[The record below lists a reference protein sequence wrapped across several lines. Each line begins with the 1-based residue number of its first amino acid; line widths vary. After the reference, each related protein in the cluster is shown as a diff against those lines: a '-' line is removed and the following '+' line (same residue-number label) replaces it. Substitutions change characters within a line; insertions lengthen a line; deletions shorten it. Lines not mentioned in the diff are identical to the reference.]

1 MKSKRKKKI
10 LAAILCM
17 VMVLT
22 NNFSILAEGTE
33 VPNEIIQPETPEQI
47 NESETEVI
55 PEESKEETPESEV
68 TPQEPETEEMPQ
80 EEATPEEPKVEEVPQ
95 EEATPEKPKTEE
107 VPQTEETPKELKYED
122 EQVSVVVTAVEE
134 GAIPAGAT
142 LKVLPITLENNETKA
157 QYEDVEKR
165 IQEKV
170 AEEEKEVAGFLAYD
184 ITFVDGEGNEIE
196 PNSKV
201 KVSMNYKKA
210 ALPEDVKENG
220 GENAEVSV
228 LHLEED
234 ENGNVKDVVN
244 MSEKETTKIDTLA
257 TAEGPKVQKV
267 ETETESFSVFAITW
281 KNSERGWLEN
291 TYKVKWTNHEINGQN
306 PTVTIHFVNE
316 EGKKISR
323 QLDVQDT
330 PIEVSGNGNLNGDAK
345 HPTLQQIGEKYN
357 KSAQRMGLYFAEAH
371 IDSYKGNIT
380 TNISY
385 NPNVNTDGWL
395 YLPSNGGWT
404 NWNGRSPVSRNV
416 YMVYKKIPDKYQVV
430 WADQG
435 DNNHRPTVTLHFV
448 DAKGNDISKKLNV
461 TNRTIHIPGTG
472 NLSGN
477 NSLNKI
483 GETYNNNSLDLC
495 FTEAHIDSYAGTVA
509 TNISY
514 NPSANPAGGWLY
526 QTYGSDYIQ
535 WDQPSEKLPNE
546 RDVYLVYGEKKA
558 VEKIKTLDETNPND
572 AKKIKINLF
581 NYNKDINNTKAANEG
596 FQFHNS
602 EPGTAVDGANSVYP
616 DLKYTHPNGTQKVHQ
631 EYLKK
636 NLSKENYPVLTNG
649 TSLQYLFDETNDRNE
664 VTAHKGLTGLL
675 YKEGTYNV
683 YDSERYHAQLEDNK
697 IAVYNARLSPAWNT
711 FSYGNFLPFNQLS
724 GNMYNGTNN
733 SVPGGRGKTDLW
745 FGMNLDFKFMQPKD
759 GKIAD
764 EPMVFDFRGDDDVWV
779 FIDRVKVLDIGG
791 IHPRKAGSINFNTGV
806 VKVEKIPDTTL
817 PELYKEA
824 YVESY
829 KESHFGKQ
837 PSVEQIDKYL
847 SGIFKKD
854 ANGKYTTYKNFDV
867 HDFKFFYLE
876 RGAGASNCRIK
887 FNMPAV
893 NAEDIIISKEIEDY
907 DENAYND
914 IEFSY
919 ELYVDNK
926 LQKGAPYTLIDADG
940 KEMSK
945 TTDPK
950 TGIFKLKH
958 GESARFSQYKEGQG
972 YKVKEVGISSGTYDQ
987 VTIQS
992 SGVVDA
998 DKHDISDNDN
1008 SAESKDLTVGENP
1021 SVKFLNRCA
1030 VTNIQQL
1037 IIEKKLENGNSED
1050 AYNMR
1055 VTVGGKPYRGYY
1067 KVGDTYEAAM
1077 EAEPLEAKEGIVSLK
1092 ANQVA
1097 VVLGNV
1103 SRTDNGEVK
1112 RGFPSGTS
1120 FKVEEL
1126 LSDAETYIEPHY
1138 EIVEGTADYRKT
1150 EDGFENSGYAS
1161 GKITLE
1167 KDAEVIVT
1175 NTLKGTAPDPD
1186 EPEDVL
1192 HHKYIDYLGSGEN
1205 TQTSLSGEEFYRL
1218 YLDVKGVPNIKPE
1231 PADIVLVLDYSSSM
1245 DSDFG
1250 KKDRFHYVKESAKL
1264 AVNTLLPKG
1273 SENRVGIVWFDRRA
1287 NDTEFNVDFTND
1299 KNTLLTN
1306 IEKKDWDSGTNY
1318 QAAFWNAQDMLEEQS
1333 SPERKKFVIFVTDGR
1348 PYDYYTGTKGQ
1359 QKDTY
1364 LEHDSEKAKKA
1375 AKEAAKLF
1383 KDLSGFYAV
1392 SVGDEGGTTFLKDE
1406 IVPAVPAAIKKV
1418 IGADS
1423 TAELEKAFNVFL
1435 GSITKQIGN
1444 VTITDTLSD
1453 YVDFVDET
1461 GNSLEQYL
1469 EQYANE
1475 KGIIEGKQDDRLAV
1489 KLGLKVQQ
1497 YDYDKFDDD
1506 DTNKTEYD
1514 KHTGI
1519 KDAQDYTGEYTY
1531 TIDLKT
1537 KKITVNLGKDYFL
1550 ERDKVYTIS
1559 FNVKLTEAA
1568 TQEAVDVKGTIGDA
1582 NTDYPGNDTSSG
1594 EKGLYSNTE
1603 AKISFERVKDGEIKP
1618 DELTYEKPV
1627 VQPYERVK
1635 WDIVK
1640 VNEADT
1646 IRLKGAEFHLYQKD
1660 SELQTPV
1667 YKGISDEN
1675 GVVKWEKLEN
1685 NSNKPLNSSEEIEK
1699 GTYILSEVKAPV
1711 GYTLS
1716 GKKWEVT
1723 ISVKGGMPVIKEQ
1736 DGIPVKMEQ
1745 DENGV
1750 FIMKVHNKAV
1760 YELPSSGGHGTF
1772 VYTIGGTLLL
1782 MAAALLLYKMKR
1794 EEVLKS

>member
-95 EEATPEKPKTEE
+95 TEATPEKPKTEE

-134 GAIPAGAT
+134 GAIPTGAT

-184 ITFVDGEGNEIE
+184 IAFVDGEGNEIE

-244 MSEKETTKIDTLA
+244 MSERETTKIDTLA

-281 KNSERGWLEN
+281 KNSERGGFEN
-291 TYKVKWTNHEINGQN
+291 TYEVKWISHEVNRQI
-306 PTVTIHFVNE
+306 PTTTIHFVNE
-316 EGKKISR
+316 EGKNISK
-323 QLDVQDT
+323 QLAVQDT

-371 IDSYKGNIT
+371 IDSYKRNIT

-404 NWNGRSPVSRNV
+404 NWNGRSLVSRNV

-483 GETYNNNSLDLC
+483 GETYNNNNLNLC

-514 NPSANPAGGWLY
+514 NLSANPAGGWLY

-581 NYNKDINNTKAANEG
+581 NYNKYINNTKAANEG

-649 TSLQYLFDETNDRNE
+649 ISLQYLFDETNDRNE
-664 VTAHKGLTGLL
+664 VTAYKGLTGLL

-711 FSYGNFLPFNQLS
+711 FSYGNFLPFNRLS
-724 GNMYNGTNN
+724 DNMYNGTNN
-733 SVPGGRGKTDLW
+733 SVPSGRGKTDLW

-779 FIDRVKVLDIGG
+779 FIDGVKVLDIGG

-817 PELYKEA
+817 PELYEEA
-824 YVESY
+824 YIESY
-829 KESHFGKQ
+829 KEDYWVA
-837 PSVEQIDKYL
+837 PSNEKIDEYL

-854 ANGKYTTYKNFDV
+854 RNGKYTTYKNFDV

-919 ELYVDNK
+919 ELYVDDK

-940 KEMSK
+940 KETEK
-945 TTDPK
+945 TTDQE

-958 GESARFSQYKEGQG
+958 GESARFSQYKEGQE
-972 YKVKEVGISSGTYDQ
+972 YKVKEVGISSETYDQ

-1037 IIEKKLENGNSED
+1037 IIEKKLENGDSKD
-1050 AYNMR
+1050 VYNMR

-1067 KVGDTYEAAM
+1067 KVGDNYDAAM
-1077 EAEPLEAKEGIVSLK
+1077 KADGVRTENGIIPLK

-1097 VVLGNV
+1097 VILGNV
-1103 SRTDNGEVK
+1103 SRIDNGKVK

-1126 LSDAETYIEPHY
+1126 LSDEKTYIAPHY
-1138 EIVEGTADYRKT
+1138 EIVEGTADDRNT
-1150 EDGFENSGYAS
+1150 EDGFEGSGYAS

-1167 KDAEVIVT
+1167 KDAKVIVT

-1186 EPEDVL
+1186 TPEDVL
-1192 HHKYIDYLGSGEN
+1192 HHKYIDYLGSGKN
-1205 TQTSLSGEEFYRL
+1205 TQTSLSREEFYRL

-1245 DSDFG
+1245 GSGFDN
-1250 KKDRFHYVKESAKL
+1250 KNKHNRFHYVKESARL
-1264 AVNTLLPKG
+1264 AVETLLPKG
-1273 SENRVGIVWFDRRA
+1273 SENRVGIVWFDKRA
-1287 NDTEFNVDFTND
+1287 NDIKFNVNLTSNKDELLNNI
-1299 KNTLLTN
+1299 KNQ
-1306 IEKKDWDSGTNY
+1306 KYDSGTNY
-1318 QAAFWNAQDMLEEQS
+1318 QAAFWNAQDMLKEQS
-1333 SPERKKFVIFVTDGR
+1333 DPTRKKFVIFVTDGE
-1348 PYDYYTGTKGQ
+1348 PYDYYTGTIDQ
-1359 QKDTY
+1359 QTDKY
-1364 LEHDSEKAKKA
+1364 LEEDDSKPAKEKAI
-1375 AKEAAKLF
+1375 EAAKLF

-1392 SVGDEGGTTFLKDE
+1392 SVGNKGGTTFLQEK

-1453 YVDFVDET
+1453 YVDFVDES
-1461 GNSLEQYL
+1461 GKILEEYADGKEIIKG
-1469 EQYANE
+1469 EQGD
-1475 KGIIEGKQDDRLAV
+1475 KLASG
-1489 KLGLKVQQ
+1489 LGLKVQW
-1497 YDYDKFDDD
+1497 YDYDKA
-1506 DTNKTEYD
+1506 EYD
-1514 KHTGI
+1514 NHGGI
-1519 KDAQDYTGEYTY
+1519 TNAQDYSGKYTY

-1537 KKITVNLGKDYFL
+1537 KTITVNLGKDYFL

-1568 TQEAVDVKGTIGDA
+1568 TQEAVDANNMIGDA

-1594 EKGLYSNTE
+1594 KKGLYSNTE

-1646 IRLKGAEFHLYQKD
+1646 IRLKGAEFHLYKKD
-1660 SELQTPV
+1660 SKLQLPV

-1675 GVVKWEKLEN
+1675 GIVRWEKVEN
-1685 NSNKPLNSSEEIEK
+1685 GGNKPLGSSAEIEK
-1699 GTYILSEVKAPV
+1699 GTYILSEMKAPV
-1711 GYTLS
+1711 GYVLS
-1716 GKKWEVT
+1716 NKKWEVT
-1723 ISVKGGMPVIKEQ
+1723 ISAKGSMPVIT
-1736 DGIPVKMEQ
+1736 EQ
-1745 DENGV
+1745 DETPVEMKQDEKGV

-1760 YELPSSGGHGTF
+1760 YELPASGGHGTF

>member
-55 PEESKEETPESEV
+55 PEESKEEMPESEV
-68 TPQEPETEEMPQ
+68 TPQKPETEEMPQ

-134 GAIPAGAT
+134 GAIPTGAT

-170 AEEEKEVAGFLAYD
+170 AEEKKEVAGFLAYD

-201 KVSMNYKKA
+201 KVSMNYKNA
-210 ALPEDVKENG
+210 VLPNDVKEKG
-220 GENAEVSV
+220 SENAEVSV

-234 ENGNVKDVVN
+234 ENGNVKDVVD
-244 MSEKETTKIDTLA
+244 MSEAETTKVDALT
-257 TAEGPKVQKV
+257 TTEGPMVQNV
-267 ETETESFSVFAITW
+267 EMETESFSVFTITW
-281 KNSERGWLEN
+281 KNSERGLFEN
-291 TYKVKWTNHEINGQN
+291 TYKVKWTDYNINRQN
-306 PTVTIHFVNE
+306 PTVTIHFVDENNKNISE
-316 EGKKISR
+316 EIGVKDKNI
-323 QLDVQDT
+323 
-330 PIEVSGNGNLNGDAK
+330 IVSGNGNLDGIDGRL
-345 HPTLQQIGEKYN
+345 TLQTIGEKYN
-357 KSAQRMGLYFAEAH
+357 EQAKTKGFYFAEAH
-371 IDSYKGNIT
+371 IDSYKGDIT

-472 NLSGN
+472 NLSGD
-477 NSLNKI
+477 NSLSKI
-483 GETYNNNSLDLC
+483 GEAYNNDGLNVC
-495 FTEAHIDSYAGTVA
+495 FTEAHIDSYEGTVA

-514 NPSANPAGGWLY
+514 NNGWLY
-526 QTYGSDYIQ
+526 RTYGNDYIK
-535 WDQPSEKLPNE
+535 WEEPSGNNTPYE
-546 RDVYLVYGEKKA
+546 RDLYLVYGGKEPIQ
-558 VEKIKTLDETNPND
+558 KIETLDETNSDD
-572 AKKIKINLF
+572 AKKIEINLF
-581 NYNKDINNTKAANEG
+581 NYNKNINSTLAATQG
-596 FQFHNS
+596 FQFHNQTDL
-602 EPGTAVDGANSVYP
+602 GVDGANNITK
-616 DLKYTHPNGTQKVHQ
+616 DLEYTHPGNQKVHQ

-636 NLSKENYPVLTNG
+636 NLSKENYPVLNNG
-649 TSLQYLFDETNDRNE
+649 TSLKYLFDETDVRNG
-664 VTAHKGLTGLL
+664 VTAYKNLSGLL
-675 YKEGTYNV
+675 YKEDGYNV
-683 YDSERYHAQLEDNK
+683 YDSERYHAQLEGNK

-724 GNMYNGTNN
+724 DNMYNGTNN

-759 GKIAD
+759 GKIAA

-779 FIDRVKVLDIGG
+779 FIDGVKVLDIGG

-806 VKVEKIPDTTL
+806 VKVEGIPDTTL

-829 KESHFGKQ
+829 KEIYWGK
-837 PSVEQIDKYL
+837 PSSKQVDKYL

-919 ELYVDNK
+919 ELWVGDE
-926 LQKGAPYTLIDADG
+926 LQKGVPYTLIDADG
-940 KEMSK
+940 KEESK
-945 TTDPK
+945 KTDPK

-958 GESARFSQYKEGQG
+958 GESARFSQYKEGQK

-1037 IIEKKLENGNSED
+1037 IIEKKLENGDSKD
-1050 AYNMR
+1050 VYNMR

-1067 KVGDTYEAAM
+1067 KVGDNYDAAM
-1077 EAEPLEAKEGIVSLK
+1077 EAEQIKTTDGIISLK

-1103 SRTDNGEVK
+1103 SRTDIGEMK

-1126 LSDAETYIEPHY
+1126 LAEGGSYIAPHY
-1138 EIVEGTADYRKT
+1138 EIEEKTADDGKT
-1150 EDGFENSGYAS
+1150 KDGFDGIGYAS
-1161 GKITLE
+1161 GKIALKT
-1167 KDAEVIVT
+1167 DAKVIVT
-1175 NTLKGTAPDPD
+1175 NTMKGTAPDPD
-1186 EPEDVL
+1186 TPEDVL

-1287 NDTEFNVDFTND
+1287 NDTEFNVNFTND

-1333 SPERKKFVIFVTDGR
+1333 SPERKKFVIFVTDGK
-1348 PYDYYTGTKGQ
+1348 PYDYYTGTKDQ
-1359 QKDTY
+1359 QKEGY
-1364 LEHDSEKAKKA
+1364 LKHDPEKAKEA

-1383 KDLSGFYAV
+1383 KGLSGFYAV
-1392 SVGDEGGTTFLKDE
+1392 SVGDEPGTKFLTEK
-1406 IVPAVPAAIKKV
+1406 IVPAVPATIKKV
-1418 IGADS
+1418 IGANNTD
-1423 TAELEKAFNVFL
+1423 ELEEAFNVFL

-1497 YDYDKFDDD
+1497 YDYDKSDD

-1594 EKGLYSNTE
+1594 KKGLYSNTE

-1736 DGIPVKMEQ
+1736 DGTPVKMEQ

-1794 EEVLKS
+1794 KEVLKS

>member
-134 GAIPAGAT
+134 GAIPTGAT

-244 MSEKETTKIDTLA
+244 MSERETTKIDTLA

-291 TYKVKWTNHEINGQN
+291 TYEVKWISHEVNRQI
-306 PTVTIHFVNE
+306 PTTTIHFVNE
-316 EGKKISR
+316 EGQKISKK
-323 QLDVQDT
+323 LGVQDT
-330 PIEVSGNGNLNGDAK
+330 TIEVSGNGNLDGAGGRF
-345 HPTLQQIGEKYN
+345 TLQQIGEKYN
-357 KSAQRMGLYFAEAH
+357 EHAKELGLYFAEAH
-371 IDSYKGNIT
+371 IDSKSGDIT

-385 NPNVNTDGWL
+385 NPGVNKKGWL
-395 YLPSNGGWT
+395 YQPSAGSWN
-404 NWNGRSPVSRNV
+404 NWDGKRPASRDI
-416 YMVYKKIPDKYQVV
+416 YMVYKKIPDKYQAV
-430 WADQG
+430 WTDQG
-435 DNNHRPTVTLHFV
+435 EENNHPTVTLHFV
-448 DAKGNDISKKLNV
+448 NAKGEDISKKLGVNNRIINV
-461 TNRTIHIPGTG
+461 PGTG

-636 NLSKENYPVLTNG
+636 NLSKENYPVLNNG
-649 TSLQYLFDETNDRNE
+649 TSLKYLFDETDVRNG
-664 VTAHKGLTGLL
+664 VTAYKDLTGLL

-711 FSYGNFLPFNQLS
+711 FSYGNFLPFNRLS
-724 GNMYNGTNN
+724 DNMYNGTNN
-733 SVPGGRGKTDLW
+733 SVPSGRGKTDLW

-779 FIDRVKVLDIGG
+779 FIDGVKVLDIGG

-806 VKVEKIPDTTL
+806 VKVERIPDTTL

-829 KESHFGKQ
+829 KESHWGEPSSKQ
-837 PSVEQIDKYL
+837 VDKYL

-958 GESARFSQYKEGQG
+958 GESARFSQYKEGKG

-1067 KVGDTYEAAM
+1067 KVGDNYDAAM
-1077 EAEPLEAKEGIVSLK
+1077 KAEQIKTTDGIIFLK

-1103 SRTDNGEVK
+1103 SRTDIGEMK

-1126 LSDAETYIEPHY
+1126 LAEGGSYIAPHY
-1138 EIVEGTADYRKT
+1138 EIEEKTADDGKT
-1150 EDGFENSGYAS
+1150 KDGFDGIGYAS
-1161 GKITLE
+1161 GKIALKT
-1167 KDAEVIVT
+1167 DAKVIVT
-1175 NTLKGTAPDPD
+1175 NTMKGTAPDPD
-1186 EPEDVL
+1186 TPEDVL

-1205 TQTSLSGEEFYRL
+1205 TQTSLSREEFYRL

-1318 QAAFWNAQDMLEEQS
+1318 QAAFWNAQDMLEKQS

-1568 TQEAVDVKGTIGDA
+1568 TQEAVDANNMIGDA

-1594 EKGLYSNTE
+1594 KKGLYSNTE

-1782 MAAALLLYKMKR
+1782 MAATLLLYKMKR
-1794 EEVLKS
+1794 KEVLKS

>member
-404 NWNGRSPVSRNV
+404 NWNGRNPVSRNV

-448 DAKGNDISKKLNV
+448 DAKGEDISDGLGVNNRIINV
-461 TNRTIHIPGTG
+461 PGTG

-483 GETYNNNSLDLC
+483 GETYNNNNLNLC

-514 NPSANPAGGWLY
+514 NLSANPAGGWLY

-581 NYNKDINNTKAANEG
+581 NYNKYINNTKAANEG

-664 VTAHKGLTGLL
+664 VTAYKGLTGLL

-711 FSYGNFLPFNQLS
+711 FSYGNFLPFNRLS
-724 GNMYNGTNN
+724 DNMYNGTNN
-733 SVPGGRGKTDLW
+733 SVPGGRGETDLW

-779 FIDRVKVLDIGG
+779 FIDGIKVLDIGG

-806 VKVEKIPDTTL
+806 VKVEGINDTTL

-824 YVESY
+824 YIESY
-829 KESHFGKQ
+829 KEDYWGA
-837 PSVEQIDKYL
+837 PSNEKIDEYL

-854 ANGKYTTYKNFDV
+854 RNGKYTTYKNFDV

-919 ELYVDNK
+919 ELYVDDK

-1461 GNSLEQYL
+1461 GNSLEQY
-1469 EQYANE
+1469 ANE

>member
-55 PEESKEETPESEV
+55 PEESKEEMPESEV

-80 EEATPEEPKVEEVPQ
+80 EEATPEEPKAEEVPQ
-95 EEATPEKPKTEE
+95 EEAIPEEPKTEE

-134 GAIPAGAT
+134 GAIPTGAT

-201 KVSMNYKKA
+201 KVSMNYKNA
-210 ALPEDVKENG
+210 VLPNDVKEKG
-220 GENAEVSV
+220 SENAEVSV

-234 ENGNVKDVVN
+234 ENGNVKDVVD
-244 MSEKETTKIDTLA
+244 MSEAETTKVDALT
-257 TAEGPKVQKV
+257 TTEGPMVQNV
-267 ETETESFSVFAITW
+267 EMETESFSVFTITW
-281 KNSERGWLEN
+281 KNSERGLFEN
-291 TYKVKWTNHEINGQN
+291 TYKVKWTDHEINRQN
-306 PTVTIHFVNE
+306 PTVTIHFVDEND
-316 EGKKISR
+316 KNISKEIGVE
-323 QLDVQDT
+323 DKN
-330 PIEVSGNGNLNGDAK
+330 IIVSGNGNLDGIDGRL
-345 HPTLQQIGEKYN
+345 TLQTIGEKYN
-357 KSAQRMGLYFAEAH
+357 EQAKTKGFYFAEAH
-371 IDSYKGNIT
+371 IDSYEGDIT

-385 NPNVNTDGWL
+385 NPNVNKDGWL

-404 NWNGRSPVSRNV
+404 NWNGRSSASRNV

-448 DAKGNDISKKLNV
+448 DAKGNDISKDLNV
-461 TNRTIHIPGTG
+461 DNRIINVPGTG

-483 GETYNNNSLDLC
+483 GETYNNNKLDLC
-495 FTEAHIDSYAGTVA
+495 FTEAHIDTYDGTVA
-509 TNISY
+509 TNITY
-514 NPSANPAGGWLY
+514 NPTATPGGRLY
-526 QTYGSDYIQ
+526 QTYGSDYMK
-535 WDQPSEKLPNE
+535 WEEPSESNTSYE
-546 RDVYLVYGEKKA
+546 RDLYLVYEKKEP
-558 VEKIKTLDETNPND
+558 VQKIKTLEETNPSD
-572 AKKIKINLF
+572 AEKIEINLF
-581 NYNKDINNTKAANEG
+581 NYNSDINKTTAATQG
-596 FQFHNS
+596 FQFHSS
-602 EPGTAVDGANSVYP
+602 EAGVDGKHDVTDNLA
-616 DLKYTHPNGTQKVHQ
+616 YTHPNGNQTVHQ

-636 NLSKENYPVLTNG
+636 NLSKENYPVLNNG
-649 TSLQYLFDETNDRNE
+649 TSLKYLFDKTNARNG
-664 VTAHKGLTGLL
+664 VTAYKNLSGLL
-675 YKEGTYNV
+675 YKEDGYNV
-683 YDSERYHAQLEDNK
+683 YDSERYHAQLEGNK

-711 FSYGNFLPFNQLS
+711 FDYGNFLPFNPEAS
-724 GNMYNGTNN
+724 KMYNGTNN
-733 SVPGGRGKTDLW
+733 SVSGGRGKTDLW
-745 FGMNLDFKFMQPKD
+745 FGMNLAFKFMQPKD

-764 EPMVFDFRGDDDVWV
+764 EPMIFDFRGDDDVWV
-779 FIDRVKVLDIGG
+779 FIDGVKVLDIGG

-806 VKVEKIPDTTL
+806 VKVEGIADTTL
-817 PELYKEA
+817 SELYEEA
-824 YVESY
+824 YIESY
-829 KESHFGKQ
+829 KEENGRE
-837 PSVEQIDKYL
+837 PSRQKIDEYL

-854 ANGKYTTYKNFDV
+854 GNGKYTTYKNFDV
-867 HDFKFFYLE
+867 HDFEFFYLE
-876 RGAGASNCRIK
+876 RGGGASNCRIK
-887 FNMPAV
+887 FNIPTV
-893 NAEDIIISKEIEDY
+893 DAEDIIISKEIENY
-907 DENAYND
+907 DEDAYSD
-914 IEFSY
+914 VEFSY
-919 ELYVDNK
+919 KLYVDK
-926 LQKGAPYTLIDADG
+926 QLQKGASYTLIGADR
-940 KEMSK
+940 KPISEEMK
-945 TTDPK
+945 TGTDD
-950 TGIFKLKH
+950 GIFKLKH
-958 GESARFSQYKEGQG
+958 GESARFSQYRTRQAYRVE
-972 YKVKEVGISSGTYDQ
+972 EVGISSGTYDR

-992 SGVVDA
+992 TGVVDK
-998 DKHDISDNDN
+998 DEHDISGDND
-1008 SAESKDLTVGENP
+1008 SAVSKDLVVGENP

-1037 IIEKKLENGNSED
+1037 IIEKNLKNGNSED
-1050 AYNMR
+1050 TYQMR
-1055 VTVGGKPYRGYY
+1055 VTVGGQPYHGYY
-1067 KVGDTYEAAM
+1067 KVGSDYDAAM
-1077 EAEPLEAKEGIVSLK
+1077 KAEPIKTTDGIISLK

-1103 SRTDNGEVK
+1103 SRTDIGEMK

-1126 LSDAETYIEPHY
+1126 LAEGGSYIAPHY
-1138 EIVEGTADYRKT
+1138 EIEEKTADDGKT
-1150 EDGFENSGYAS
+1150 KDGFDGIGYAS
-1161 GKITLE
+1161 GKIALKT
-1167 KDAEVIVT
+1167 DAKVIVT
-1175 NTLKGTAPDPD
+1175 NTMKGTAPDPD
-1186 EPEDVL
+1186 TPEDVL

-1245 DSDFG
+1245 KREFG
-1250 KKDRFHYVKESAKL
+1250 KEKENRFHYVKESAEL
-1264 AVNTLLPKG
+1264 AVNTLLPEG

-1306 IEKKDWDSGTNY
+1306 IEEKHWDSGTNY
-1318 QAAFWNAQDMLEEQS
+1318 QAAFWNAQDMLEEKS
-1333 SPERKKFVIFVTDGR
+1333 SPERKKFVIFVTDGK
-1348 PYDYYTGTKGQ
+1348 PYDYYTGTKDQ
-1359 QKDTY
+1359 QTDKYFGDNKT
-1364 LEHDSEKAKKA
+1364 EAKEA
-1375 AKEAAKLF
+1375 AIEAAKLF

-1392 SVGDEGGTTFLKDE
+1392 SVGDTDGTEFLTEK
-1406 IVPAVPAAIKKV
+1406 IVPAVPATIKKV
-1418 IGADS
+1418 IGANNTD
-1423 TAELEKAFNVFL
+1423 ELEEAFNVFL

-1453 YVDFVDET
+1453 YVDFVDKT
-1461 GNSLEQYL
+1461 GNSL

-1475 KGIIEGKQDDRLAV
+1475 KGIIEGKQDDGLAV

-1497 YDYDKFDDD
+1497 YDYDKSSDD

-1519 KDAQDYTGEYTY
+1519 KDAQDYEGEYTY

-1559 FNVKLTEAA
+1559 FNVKLTEDA
-1568 TQEAVDVKGTIGDA
+1568 TQEAVDANDMIGDA

-1594 EKGLYSNTE
+1594 KNGLYSNTD

-1627 VQPYERVK
+1627 VQPYKRVK

-1723 ISVKGGMPVIKEQ
+1723 ISVKGGMPMIKEQ
-1736 DGIPVKMEQ
+1736 DGTPVEMEQ

>member
-55 PEESKEETPESEV
+55 PEESKEEMPESEV
-68 TPQEPETEEMPQ
+68 TPQKPETEEMPQ

-134 GAIPAGAT
+134 GAIPTGAT

-201 KVSMNYKKA
+201 KVSMNYKNA
-210 ALPEDVKENG
+210 VLPNDVKEKG
-220 GENAEVSV
+220 SENAEVSV

-234 ENGNVKDVVN
+234 ENGNVKDVVD
-244 MSEKETTKIDTLA
+244 MSEAETTKVDALT
-257 TAEGPKVQKV
+257 TTEGPMVQNV
-267 ETETESFSVFAITW
+267 EMETESFSVFTITW
-281 KNSERGWLEN
+281 KNSERGLLEN
-291 TYKVKWTNHEINGQN
+291 TYKVKWIDHEVNRQI

-371 IDSYKGNIT
+371 IDSKSGDIT

-385 NPNVNTDGWL
+385 NPGVNKKGWL
-395 YLPSNGGWT
+395 YQPSAGSWN
-404 NWNGRSPVSRNV
+404 NWDGKRPASRDV
-416 YMVYKKIPDKYQVV
+416 YMVYKKIPDKYQAV
-430 WADQG
+430 WTDQG
-435 DNNHRPTVTLHFV
+435 EENNHPTATLHFV
-448 DAKGNDISKKLNV
+448 NAKGEDISDGLGVNNRIINV
-461 TNRTIHIPGTG
+461 PGTG

-483 GETYNNNSLDLC
+483 GETYNNNNLNLC

-514 NPSANPAGGWLY
+514 NPFANPAGGWLY

-581 NYNKDINNTKAANEG
+581 NYNQDINNTKAANEG

-649 TSLQYLFDETNDRNE
+649 TSLQYLFDEINGRNG
-664 VTAHKGLTGLL
+664 VTAYKDLTGLL

-972 YKVKEVGISSGTYDQ
+972 YKVKEVGISSGTYDK

-992 SGVVDA
+992 SGVVDENNL
-998 DKHDISDNDN
+998 DVSDNN
-1008 SAESKDLTVGENP
+1008 SSAVSRDLVVGDDP

-1037 IIEKKLENGNSED
+1037 IIEKKLANGNSDD

-1067 KVGDTYEAAM
+1067 KVGDNYDAAM
-1077 EAEPLEAKEGIVSLK
+1077 EADGVRTENGIIPLK

-1097 VVLGNV
+1097 VILGNV
-1103 SRTDNGEVK
+1103 SRIDNGKVK

-1126 LSDAETYIEPHY
+1126 LSDEETYIAPHY
-1138 EIVEGTADYRKT
+1138 EIVEGTADDRNT
-1150 EDGFENSGYAS
+1150 EDGFEGSGYAS
-1161 GKITLE
+1161 GKITLK
-1167 KDAEVIVT
+1167 KDAKVIVT

-1186 EPEDVL
+1186 TPEDVL

-1205 TQTSLSGEEFYRL
+1205 TQTSLSREEFYRL

-1245 DSDFG
+1245 GSGFDN
-1250 KKDRFHYVKESAKL
+1250 KNKHDRFHYVKESARL
-1264 AVNTLLPKG
+1264 AVETLLPKG
-1273 SENRVGIVWFDRRA
+1273 SENRVGIVWFDRKA
-1287 NDTEFNVDFTND
+1287 NDKEFNVDFTND

-1306 IEKKDWDSGTNY
+1306 IEKKAWDSGTNY

-1333 SPERKKFVIFVTDGR
+1333 SPERKKFVIFVTDGE
-1348 PYDYYTGTKGQ
+1348 PYDYYNSTKDQ
-1359 QKDTY
+1359 QKDRY
-1364 LEHDSEKAKKA
+1364 LVHDPEKAKEA

-1383 KDLSGFYAV
+1383 KGLSGFYAV
-1392 SVGDEGGTTFLKDE
+1392 SVGNKGGTTFLQEK

-1461 GNSLEQYL
+1461 GNSL

-1685 NSNKPLNSSEEIEK
+1685 NSNKPLKSSEEIEK

>member
-68 TPQEPETEEMPQ
+68 TPQESETEEMPQ

-134 GAIPAGAT
+134 GAIPTGAT

-244 MSEKETTKIDTLA
+244 MSERETTKIDTLA

-291 TYKVKWTNHEINGQN
+291 TYEVKWISHEVNRQI
-306 PTVTIHFVNE
+306 PTTTIHFVNE
-316 EGKKISR
+316 EGQKISKK
-323 QLDVQDT
+323 LGVQDT
-330 PIEVSGNGNLNGDAK
+330 TIEVSGNGNLDGAGGRF
-345 HPTLQQIGEKYN
+345 TLQQIGEKYN
-357 KSAQRMGLYFAEAH
+357 EHAKELGLYFAEAH
-371 IDSYKGNIT
+371 IDSKSGDIT

-385 NPNVNTDGWL
+385 NPGVNKKGWL
-395 YLPSNGGWT
+395 YQPSAGSWN
-404 NWNGRSPVSRNV
+404 NWDGKRPASRDI
-416 YMVYKKIPDKYQVV
+416 YMVYKKIPDKYQAV
-430 WADQG
+430 WTDQG
-435 DNNHRPTVTLHFV
+435 EENNHPIVTLHFV
-448 DAKGNDISKKLNV
+448 NAKGEDISKKLGVNNRIINV
-461 TNRTIHIPGTG
+461 PGTG

-636 NLSKENYPVLTNG
+636 NLSKENYPVLNNG
-649 TSLQYLFDETNDRNE
+649 TSLKYLFDETDVRNG
-664 VTAHKGLTGLL
+664 VTAYKDLTGLL

-711 FSYGNFLPFNQLS
+711 FSYGNFLPFNRLS
-724 GNMYNGTNN
+724 DNMYNGTNN
-733 SVPGGRGKTDLW
+733 SVPSGRGKTDLW

-779 FIDRVKVLDIGG
+779 FIDGVKVLDIGG

-806 VKVEKIPDTTL
+806 VKVERIPDTTL

-829 KESHFGKQ
+829 KESHWGEPSSKQ
-837 PSVEQIDKYL
+837 VDKYL

-958 GESARFSQYKEGQG
+958 GESARFSQYKEGKG

-1067 KVGDTYEAAM
+1067 KVGDNYDAAM
-1077 EAEPLEAKEGIVSLK
+1077 KAEQIKTTDGIIFLK

-1103 SRTDNGEVK
+1103 SRTDIGEMK

-1126 LSDAETYIEPHY
+1126 LAEGGSYIAPHY
-1138 EIVEGTADYRKT
+1138 EIEEKTADDGKT
-1150 EDGFENSGYAS
+1150 KDGFDGIGYAS
-1161 GKITLE
+1161 GKIALKT
-1167 KDAEVIVT
+1167 DAKVIVT
-1175 NTLKGTAPDPD
+1175 NTMKGTAPDPD
-1186 EPEDVL
+1186 TPEDVL

-1205 TQTSLSGEEFYRL
+1205 TQTSLSREEFYRL

-1318 QAAFWNAQDMLEEQS
+1318 QAAFWNAQDMLEKQS

-1568 TQEAVDVKGTIGDA
+1568 TQEAVDANNMIGDA

-1594 EKGLYSNTE
+1594 KKGLYSNTE

-1794 EEVLKS
+1794 KEVLKS

>member
-404 NWNGRSPVSRNV
+404 NWNGRNPVSRNV

-448 DAKGNDISKKLNV
+448 DAKGEDISDGLGVNNRIINV
-461 TNRTIHIPGTG
+461 PGTG

-483 GETYNNNSLDLC
+483 GETYNNNNLNLC

-514 NPSANPAGGWLY
+514 NLSANPAGGWLY

-581 NYNKDINNTKAANEG
+581 NYNKYINNTKAANEG

-664 VTAHKGLTGLL
+664 VTAYKGLTGLL

-711 FSYGNFLPFNQLS
+711 FSYGNFLPFNRLS
-724 GNMYNGTNN
+724 DNMYNGTNN
-733 SVPGGRGKTDLW
+733 SVPGGRGETDLW

-779 FIDRVKVLDIGG
+779 FIDGIKVLDIGG

-806 VKVEKIPDTTL
+806 VKVEGINDTTL

-824 YVESY
+824 YIESY
-829 KESHFGKQ
+829 KEDYWGA
-837 PSVEQIDKYL
+837 PSNEKIDEYL

-854 ANGKYTTYKNFDV
+854 RNGKYTTYKNFDV

-919 ELYVDNK
+919 ELYVDDK

>member
-1 MKSKRKKKI
+1 
-10 LAAILCM
+10 
-17 VMVLT
+17 
-22 NNFSILAEGTE
+22 
-33 VPNEIIQPETPEQI
+33 
-47 NESETEVI
+47 
-55 PEESKEETPESEV
+55 
-68 TPQEPETEEMPQ
+68 
-80 EEATPEEPKVEEVPQ
+80 
-95 EEATPEKPKTEE
+95 
-107 VPQTEETPKELKYED
+107 
-122 EQVSVVVTAVEE
+122 
-134 GAIPAGAT
+134 
-142 LKVLPITLENNETKA
+142 
-157 QYEDVEKR
+157 
-165 IQEKV
+165 
-170 AEEEKEVAGFLAYD
+170 
-184 ITFVDGEGNEIE
+184 
-196 PNSKV
+196 
-201 KVSMNYKKA
+201 
-210 ALPEDVKENG
+210 
-220 GENAEVSV
+220 
-228 LHLEED
+228 
-234 ENGNVKDVVN
+234 
-244 MSEKETTKIDTLA
+244 
-257 TAEGPKVQKV
+257 
-267 ETETESFSVFAITW
+267 
-281 KNSERGWLEN
+281 
-291 TYKVKWTNHEINGQN
+291 
-306 PTVTIHFVNE
+306 
-316 EGKKISR
+316 
-323 QLDVQDT
+323 
-330 PIEVSGNGNLNGDAK
+330 
-345 HPTLQQIGEKYN
+345 
-357 KSAQRMGLYFAEAH
+357 
-371 IDSYKGNIT
+371 
-380 TNISY
+380 
-385 NPNVNTDGWL
+385 
-395 YLPSNGGWT
+395 
-404 NWNGRSPVSRNV
+404 
-416 YMVYKKIPDKYQVV
+416 
-430 WADQG
+430 
-435 DNNHRPTVTLHFV
+435 
-448 DAKGNDISKKLNV
+448 
-461 TNRTIHIPGTG
+461 
-472 NLSGN
+472 
-477 NSLNKI
+477 
-483 GETYNNNSLDLC
+483 
-495 FTEAHIDSYAGTVA
+495 
-509 TNISY
+509 
-514 NPSANPAGGWLY
+514 
-526 QTYGSDYIQ
+526 
-535 WDQPSEKLPNE
+535 
-546 RDVYLVYGEKKA
+546 
-558 VEKIKTLDETNPND
+558 
-572 AKKIKINLF
+572 
-581 NYNKDINNTKAANEG
+581 
-596 FQFHNS
+596 
-602 EPGTAVDGANSVYP
+602 
-616 DLKYTHPNGTQKVHQ
+616 
-631 EYLKK
+631 
-636 NLSKENYPVLTNG
+636 
-649 TSLQYLFDETNDRNE
+649 
-664 VTAHKGLTGLL
+664 
-675 YKEGTYNV
+675 
-683 YDSERYHAQLEDNK
+683 
-697 IAVYNARLSPAWNT
+697 
-711 FSYGNFLPFNQLS
+711 
-724 GNMYNGTNN
+724 
-733 SVPGGRGKTDLW
+733 
-745 FGMNLDFKFMQPKD
+745 
-759 GKIAD
+759 
-764 EPMVFDFRGDDDVWV
+764 
-779 FIDRVKVLDIGG
+779 
-791 IHPRKAGSINFNTGV
+791 
-806 VKVEKIPDTTL
+806 
-817 PELYKEA
+817 
-824 YVESY
+824 
-829 KESHFGKQ
+829 
-837 PSVEQIDKYL
+837 
-847 SGIFKKD
+847 
-854 ANGKYTTYKNFDV
+854 
-867 HDFKFFYLE
+867 
-876 RGAGASNCRIK
+876 
-887 FNMPAV
+887 
-893 NAEDIIISKEIEDY
+893 
-907 DENAYND
+907 
-914 IEFSY
+914 
-919 ELYVDNK
+919 
-926 LQKGAPYTLIDADG
+926 
-940 KEMSK
+940 MSK

-972 YKVKEVGISSGTYDQ
+972 YKVKEVGISSGTYDK

-992 SGVVDA
+992 SGVVDENNL
-998 DKHDISDNDN
+998 DVSDNN
-1008 SAESKDLTVGENP
+1008 SSAVSRDLVVGDDP

-1037 IIEKKLENGNSED
+1037 IIEKKLANGNSDD

-1067 KVGDTYEAAM
+1067 KVGDNYDAAM
-1077 EAEPLEAKEGIVSLK
+1077 EADGVRTENGIIPLK

-1097 VVLGNV
+1097 VILGNV
-1103 SRTDNGEVK
+1103 SRIDNGKVK

-1126 LSDAETYIEPHY
+1126 LSDEETYIAPHY
-1138 EIVEGTADYRKT
+1138 EIVEGTADDRNT
-1150 EDGFENSGYAS
+1150 EDGFEGSGYAS

-1167 KDAEVIVT
+1167 KDAKVIVT

-1186 EPEDVL
+1186 TPEDVL

-1205 TQTSLSGEEFYRL
+1205 TQTSLSREEFYRL

-1245 DSDFG
+1245 GSGFDN
-1250 KKDRFHYVKESAKL
+1250 KNKHDRFHYVKESARL
-1264 AVNTLLPKG
+1264 AVETLLPKG
-1273 SENRVGIVWFDRRA
+1273 SENRVGIVWFDRKA
-1287 NDTEFNVDFTND
+1287 NDKEFNVDFTND

-1306 IEKKDWDSGTNY
+1306 IEKKAWDSGTNY

-1333 SPERKKFVIFVTDGR
+1333 SPERKKFVIFVTDGE
-1348 PYDYYTGTKGQ
+1348 PYDYYNSTKDQ
-1359 QKDTY
+1359 QKDRY
-1364 LEHDSEKAKKA
+1364 LVHDPEKAKEA

-1383 KDLSGFYAV
+1383 KGLSGFYAV
-1392 SVGDEGGTTFLKDE
+1392 SVGNKGGTTFLQEK

-1568 TQEAVDVKGTIGDA
+1568 TQEAVDANNMIGDA

-1594 EKGLYSNTE
+1594 KKGLYSNTE

-1723 ISVKGGMPVIKEQ
+1723 ISVKGSMPVITEQ
-1736 DGIPVKMEQ
+1736 DGTPVEMKQ
-1745 DENGV
+1745 DEKGV

-1782 MAAALLLYKMKR
+1782 MVATLLLYKMKR
-1794 EEVLKS
+1794 EEVLKG

>member
-95 EEATPEKPKTEE
+95 TEATPEKPKTEE

-134 GAIPAGAT
+134 GAIPTGAT

-201 KVSMNYKKA
+201 KVSMNYKNA
-210 ALPEDVKENG
+210 VLPNDVKEKG
-220 GENAEVSV
+220 SENAEVSV

-234 ENGNVKDVVN
+234 ENGNVKDVVD
-244 MSEKETTKIDTLA
+244 MSEAETTKVDALT
-257 TAEGPKVQKV
+257 TTEGPKVQKV

-281 KNSERGWLEN
+281 KNSERGWPEN
-291 TYKVKWTNHEINGQN
+291 TYEVKWINYKVNRQI

-316 EGKKISR
+316 EGKNISK
-323 QLDVQDT
+323 QLYVQDT

-357 KSAQRMGLYFAEAH
+357 KSAQIMGLYFAEAH
-371 IDSYKGNIT
+371 IDSKSGDIT

-385 NPNVNTDGWL
+385 NPDVNKKGWL
-395 YLPSNGGWT
+395 YQPSAGSWN
-404 NWNGRSPVSRNV
+404 NWDGKRPASRDV
-416 YMVYKKIPDKYQVV
+416 YMVYKKIPDKYQAV
-430 WADQG
+430 WTDQG
-435 DNNHRPTVTLHFV
+435 EENNHPTATLHFV
-448 DAKGNDISKKLNV
+448 NAKGEDISDGLGVNNRIINV
-461 TNRTIHIPGTG
+461 PGTG

-483 GETYNNNSLDLC
+483 GETYNNNNLNLC

-514 NPSANPAGGWLY
+514 NLSANPAGGWLY

-581 NYNKDINNTKAANEG
+581 NYNEDINNTKAANKG

-602 EPGTAVDGANSVYP
+602 EPGTAVDGANSVHP

-636 NLSKENYPVLTNG
+636 NLSKENYPVLNNG
-649 TSLQYLFDETNDRNE
+649 TSLKYLFDETDVSNG
-664 VTAHKGLTGLL
+664 VTAYKDLTGLL

-711 FSYGNFLPFNQLS
+711 FSYGNFLPFNRLS
-724 GNMYNGTNN
+724 DNMYNGTNN
-733 SVPGGRGKTDLW
+733 SVPGGRRKTDLW

-779 FIDRVKVLDIGG
+779 FIDGIKVLDIGG

-806 VKVEKIPDTTL
+806 VKVEGINDTTL

-824 YVESY
+824 YIESY
-829 KESHFGKQ
+829 KEDYWGA
-837 PSVEQIDKYL
+837 PSNEKIDEYL

-854 ANGKYTTYKNFDV
+854 RNGKYTTYKNFDV

-919 ELYVDNK
+919 ELYVDDK

-940 KEMSK
+940 KETEK
-945 TTDPK
+945 TTDQE

-958 GESARFSQYKEGQG
+958 GESARFSQYKEGQE

-1067 KVGDTYEAAM
+1067 KVGDNYDAAM
-1077 EAEPLEAKEGIVSLK
+1077 KAEQIKTTDGIIFLK

-1103 SRTDNGEVK
+1103 SRTDIGEMK

-1126 LSDAETYIEPHY
+1126 LAEGGSYIAPHY
-1138 EIVEGTADYRKT
+1138 EIEEKTADDGKT
-1150 EDGFENSGYAS
+1150 KDGFDGIGYAS
-1161 GKITLE
+1161 GKIALKT
-1167 KDAEVIVT
+1167 DAKVIVT
-1175 NTLKGTAPDPD
+1175 NTMKGTAPDPD
-1186 EPEDVL
+1186 TPEDVL

-1205 TQTSLSGEEFYRL
+1205 TQTSLSREEFYRL

-1245 DSDFG
+1245 GSGFDN
-1250 KKDRFHYVKESAKL
+1250 KNKRDRFHYVKESARL
-1264 AVNTLLPKG
+1264 AVETLLPKG
-1273 SENRVGIVWFDRRA
+1273 SENRVGIVWFDNRA
-1287 NDTEFNVDFTND
+1287 NDKKFNVNLTSNKDELLNNI
-1299 KNTLLTN
+1299 KNQ
-1306 IEKKDWDSGTNY
+1306 KYDRGTNY
-1318 QAAFWNAQDMLEEQS
+1318 QAAFWNAQDMLKEQS
-1333 SPERKKFVIFVTDGR
+1333 DPTRKKFVIFVTDGE
-1348 PYDYYTGTKGQ
+1348 PYDYYTGTKDQ
-1359 QKDTY
+1359 QTDRY
-1364 LEHDSEKAKKA
+1364 LEEDDSEL
-1375 AKEAAKLF
+1375 AKEKAIEVAKLF

-1392 SVGDEGGTTFLKDE
+1392 SVGNKGGTTFLQEK

-1453 YVDFVDET
+1453 YVDFVDESGKT
-1461 GNSLEQYL
+1461 LEDY
-1469 EQYANE
+1469 EDE
-1475 KGIIEGKQDDRLAV
+1475 KGIIKGEQGDELAS
-1489 KLGLKVQQ
+1489 KLGLKVQW
-1497 YDYDKFDDD
+1497 YDYDKA
-1506 DTNKTEYD
+1506 EYD
-1514 KHTGI
+1514 NHGGI
-1519 KDAQDYTGEYTY
+1519 TNAQNYNGKYTY

-1537 KKITVNLGKDYFL
+1537 KTITVNLGKDYFL

-1568 TQEAVDVKGTIGDA
+1568 TQEAVDVKGTRGDA

-1660 SELQTPV
+1660 SKLQTPV

-1685 NSNKPLNSSEEIEK
+1685 NSNKPLSSSEEIEK

-1711 GYTLS
+1711 EYTLS

-1760 YELPSSGGHGTF
+1760 YELPSSGGPGIF
-1772 VYTIGGTLLL
+1772 GYMIGGTLLL

>member
-68 TPQEPETEEMPQ
+68 TPQEPETEEIPQ

-385 NPNVNTDGWL
+385 NPNVNTNGWL

-724 GNMYNGTNN
+724 DNMYNGTNN

-829 KESHFGKQ
+829 KESHLGKQ
-837 PSVEQIDKYL
+837 PSLKQIDKYL

-1453 YVDFVDET
+1453 YVDFVDESGKT
-1461 GNSLEQYL
+1461 LEEYADGEEIIKG
-1469 EQYANE
+1469 EQGD
-1475 KGIIEGKQDDRLAV
+1475 KLASG
-1489 KLGLKVQQ
+1489 LGLKVQW
-1497 YDYDKFDDD
+1497 YDYDKA
-1506 DTNKTEYD
+1506 EYD
-1514 KHTGI
+1514 NHGGI
-1519 KDAQDYTGEYTY
+1519 TNAQNYNGKYTY

-1537 KKITVNLGKDYFL
+1537 KTITVNLGKDYFL

-1568 TQEAVDVKGTIGDA
+1568 TQEAVDVKGTRGDA

-1594 EKGLYSNTE
+1594 KKGLYSNE
-1603 AKISFERVKDGEIKP
+1603 NAEISFERVKDGEIKP
-1618 DELTYEKPV
+1618 DKLTYEKPV
-1627 VQPYERVK
+1627 VQPYEPVK
-1635 WDIVK
+1635 WDILK

-1646 IRLKGAEFHLYQKD
+1646 TPLEGAEFHLYKTD
-1660 SELQTPV
+1660 SELQLPA
-1667 YKGISDEN
+1667 YKGISDKNGIVRWEKVEN
-1675 GVVKWEKLEN
+1675 GG
-1685 NSNKPLNSSEEIEK
+1685 NKPLGSSAEIEK

-1711 GYTLS
+1711 GYVLS
-1716 GKKWEVT
+1716 SKKWKVT
-1723 ISVKGGMPVIKEQ
+1723 ISAKGSMPVIKEQ
-1736 DGIPVKMEQ
+1736 DGTPVKMEQ

-1794 EEVLKS
+1794 KEVLKS

>member
-134 GAIPAGAT
+134 GAIPTGAT

-244 MSEKETTKIDTLA
+244 MSEAETTKVDALT
-257 TAEGPKVQKV
+257 TTEGPMVQNV
-267 ETETESFSVFAITW
+267 EMETESFSVFTITW
-281 KNSERGWLEN
+281 KNSERGLLEN
-291 TYKVKWTNHEINGQN
+291 TYKVKWIDHGGNRQI
-306 PTVTIHFVNE
+306 PTVTIHFVDEN
-316 EGKKISR
+316 GKNISKGIGVK
-323 QLDVQDT
+323 DKD
-330 PIEVSGNGNLNGDAK
+330 IIVSGNGNLDGIDRRL
-345 HPTLQQIGEKYN
+345 TLQTIGEKYN
-357 KSAQRMGLYFAEAH
+357 EQAKTKGFYFAEAH

-483 GETYNNNSLDLC
+483 GETYNNNNLNLC

-514 NPSANPAGGWLY
+514 NLSANPAGGWLY

-581 NYNKDINNTKAANEG
+581 NYNKNINNTKAANEG

-602 EPGTAVDGANSVYP
+602 EPGTAVDGANSVHP

-636 NLSKENYPVLTNG
+636 NLSKENYPVLNNG
-649 TSLQYLFDETNDRNE
+649 TSLKYLFDETDVRNG
-664 VTAHKGLTGLL
+664 VTAYKDLTGLL

-711 FSYGNFLPFNQLS
+711 FSYGNFLPFNRLS
-724 GNMYNGTNN
+724 DNMYNGTNN
-733 SVPGGRGKTDLW
+733 SVPSGRGKTDLW

-779 FIDRVKVLDIGG
+779 FIDGIKVLDIGG

-806 VKVEKIPDTTL
+806 VKVEGINDTTL

-824 YVESY
+824 YIESY

-837 PSVEQIDKYL
+837 PSVKQIDKYL

-854 ANGKYTTYKNFDV
+854 ANDEYTTYKNFDV

-919 ELYVDNK
+919 ELWVGDE
-926 LQKGAPYTLIDADG
+926 LQKGVPYTLIDADG
-940 KEMSK
+940 KEESK
-945 TTDPK
+945 KTDPK

-958 GESARFSQYKEGQG
+958 GESARFSQYKEGEK
-972 YKVKEVGISSGTYDQ
+972 YKVKEVGISSGTYDK

-992 SGVVDA
+992 SGIVDENNLNV
-998 DKHDISDNDN
+998 SDNN
-1008 SAESKDLTVGENP
+1008 SSAVSRDLVVGENP

-1037 IIEKKLENGNSED
+1037 IIEKKLENGDSKD
-1050 AYNMR
+1050 VYNMR

-1067 KVGDTYEAAM
+1067 KVGDNYDAAM

-1126 LSDAETYIEPHY
+1126 LAEGGSYIAPHY
-1138 EIVEGTADYRKT
+1138 EIEEKTADDGKT
-1150 EDGFENSGYAS
+1150 KDGFDGIGYAS
-1161 GKITLE
+1161 GKIALKT
-1167 KDAEVIVT
+1167 DAKVIVT
-1175 NTLKGTAPDPD
+1175 NTMKGTAPDPD
-1186 EPEDVL
+1186 TPEDVL

-1205 TQTSLSGEEFYRL
+1205 TQTSLSREEFYRL

-1318 QAAFWNAQDMLEEQS
+1318 QAAFWNAQDMLEKQS

-1568 TQEAVDVKGTIGDA
+1568 TQEAVDANNMIGDA

-1594 EKGLYSNTE
+1594 KKGLYSNTE

-1794 EEVLKS
+1794 KEVLKS

>member
-95 EEATPEKPKTEE
+95 TEATPEKPKTEE

-134 GAIPAGAT
+134 GAIPTGAT

-184 ITFVDGEGNEIE
+184 IAFVDGEGNEIE

-244 MSEKETTKIDTLA
+244 MSERETTKIDTLA

-281 KNSERGWLEN
+281 KNSERGGLEN
-291 TYKVKWTNHEINGQN
+291 TYEVKWISHEVNRQI
-306 PTVTIHFVNE
+306 PTTTIHFVNE
-316 EGKKISR
+316 EGKNISG

-371 IDSYKGNIT
+371 IDSYKRNIT

-404 NWNGRSPVSRNV
+404 NWNGRSLVSRNV

-483 GETYNNNSLDLC
+483 GETYNNNNLNLC

-514 NPSANPAGGWLY
+514 NLSANPAGGWLY

-581 NYNKDINNTKAANEG
+581 NYNKYINNTKAANEG

-649 TSLQYLFDETNDRNE
+649 ISLQYLFDETNDRNE
-664 VTAHKGLTGLL
+664 VTAYKGLTGLL

-711 FSYGNFLPFNQLS
+711 FSYGNFLPFNRLS
-724 GNMYNGTNN
+724 DNMYNGTNN
-733 SVPGGRGKTDLW
+733 SVPSGRGKTDLW

-779 FIDRVKVLDIGG
+779 FIDGVKVLDIGG

-817 PELYKEA
+817 PELYEEA
-824 YVESY
+824 YIESY
-829 KESHFGKQ
+829 KEDYWVA
-837 PSVEQIDKYL
+837 PSNEKIDEYL

-854 ANGKYTTYKNFDV
+854 RNGKYTTYKNFDV

-919 ELYVDNK
+919 ELYVDDK

-940 KEMSK
+940 KETEK
-945 TTDPK
+945 TTDQE

-958 GESARFSQYKEGQG
+958 GESARFSQYKEGQE
-972 YKVKEVGISSGTYDQ
+972 YKVKEVGISSETYDQ

-1037 IIEKKLENGNSED
+1037 IIEKKLENGDSKD
-1050 AYNMR
+1050 VYNMR

-1067 KVGDTYEAAM
+1067 KVGDNYDAAM
-1077 EAEPLEAKEGIVSLK
+1077 KADGVRTENGIIPLK

-1097 VVLGNV
+1097 VILGNV
-1103 SRTDNGEVK
+1103 SRIDNGKVK

-1126 LSDAETYIEPHY
+1126 LSDEKTYIAPHY
-1138 EIVEGTADYRKT
+1138 EIVEGTADDRNT
-1150 EDGFENSGYAS
+1150 EDGFEGSGYAS

-1167 KDAEVIVT
+1167 KDAKVIVT

-1186 EPEDVL
+1186 TPEDVL
-1192 HHKYIDYLGSGEN
+1192 HHKYIDYLGSGKN
-1205 TQTSLSGEEFYRL
+1205 TQTSLSREEFYRL

-1245 DSDFG
+1245 GSGFDN
-1250 KKDRFHYVKESAKL
+1250 KNKHNRFHYVKESARL
-1264 AVNTLLPKG
+1264 AVETLLPKG
-1273 SENRVGIVWFDRRA
+1273 SENRVGIVWFDKRA
-1287 NDTEFNVDFTND
+1287 NDIKFNVNLTSNKDELLNNI
-1299 KNTLLTN
+1299 KNQ
-1306 IEKKDWDSGTNY
+1306 KYDSGTNY
-1318 QAAFWNAQDMLEEQS
+1318 QAAFWNAQDMLKEQS
-1333 SPERKKFVIFVTDGR
+1333 DPTRKKFVIFVTDGE
-1348 PYDYYTGTKGQ
+1348 PYDYYTGTIDQ
-1359 QKDTY
+1359 QTDKY
-1364 LEHDSEKAKKA
+1364 LEEDDSKPAKEKAI
-1375 AKEAAKLF
+1375 EAAKLF

-1392 SVGDEGGTTFLKDE
+1392 SVGNKGGTTFLQEK

-1453 YVDFVDET
+1453 YVDFVDES
-1461 GNSLEQYL
+1461 GKILEEYADGKEIIKG
-1469 EQYANE
+1469 EQGD
-1475 KGIIEGKQDDRLAV
+1475 KLASG
-1489 KLGLKVQQ
+1489 LGLKVQW
-1497 YDYDKFDDD
+1497 YDYDKA
-1506 DTNKTEYD
+1506 EYD
-1514 KHTGI
+1514 NHGGI
-1519 KDAQDYTGEYTY
+1519 TNAQDYSGKYTY

-1537 KKITVNLGKDYFL
+1537 KTITVNLGKDYFL

-1568 TQEAVDVKGTIGDA
+1568 TQEAVDANNMIGDA

-1594 EKGLYSNTE
+1594 KKGLYSNTE

-1646 IRLKGAEFHLYQKD
+1646 IRLKGAEFHLYKKD
-1660 SELQTPV
+1660 SKLQLPV

-1675 GVVKWEKLEN
+1675 GIVRWEKVEN
-1685 NSNKPLNSSEEIEK
+1685 GGNKPLGSSAEIEK
-1699 GTYILSEVKAPV
+1699 GTYILSEMKAPV
-1711 GYTLS
+1711 GYVLS
-1716 GKKWEVT
+1716 NKKWEVT
-1723 ISVKGGMPVIKEQ
+1723 ISAKGSMPVIT
-1736 DGIPVKMEQ
+1736 EQ
-1745 DENGV
+1745 DETPVEMKQDEKGV

-1760 YELPSSGGHGTF
+1760 YELPASGGHGTF

>member
-55 PEESKEETPESEV
+55 PEESKEEMPESEV
-68 TPQEPETEEMPQ
+68 TPQKPETEEMPQ
-80 EEATPEEPKVEEVPQ
+80 EEATPEEPKAEEVPQ

-134 GAIPAGAT
+134 GAIPTGAT

-201 KVSMNYKKA
+201 KVSMNYKNA
-210 ALPEDVKENG
+210 VLPNDVKEKG
-220 GENAEVSV
+220 SENAEVSV

-234 ENGNVKDVVN
+234 ENGNVKDVVD
-244 MSEKETTKIDTLA
+244 MSEAETTKVDALT
-257 TAEGPKVQKV
+257 TTEGPMVQNV
-267 ETETESFSVFAITW
+267 EMETESFSVFTITW
-281 KNSERGWLEN
+281 KNSERGLFEN

-306 PTVTIHFVNE
+306 PTVTIHFVDEN
-316 EGKKISR
+316 GKNISKEIGVK
-323 QLDVQDT
+323 DKN
-330 PIEVSGNGNLNGDAK
+330 IIVSGNGNLDGIDGRL
-345 HPTLQQIGEKYN
+345 TLQTIGEKYN
-357 KSAQRMGLYFAEAH
+357 EQAKTKGFYFAEAH

-483 GETYNNNSLDLC
+483 GETYNNNRLDLC

-602 EPGTAVDGANSVYP
+602 EPGTAVDGANSVHP

-636 NLSKENYPVLTNG
+636 NLSKENYPVLNNG
-649 TSLQYLFDETNDRNE
+649 TSLKYLFDETDVRNG
-664 VTAHKGLTGLL
+664 VTAYKDLTGLL

-711 FSYGNFLPFNQLS
+711 FSYGNFLPFNRLS
-724 GNMYNGTNN
+724 DNMYNGTNN

-764 EPMVFDFRGDDDVWV
+764 EPMIFDFRGDDDVWV
-779 FIDRVKVLDIGG
+779 FIDGVKVLDIGG

-806 VKVEKIPDTTL
+806 VKVEGIADTTL
-817 PELYKEA
+817 SELYKEA
-824 YVESY
+824 YIEFY
-829 KESHFGKQ
+829 KEENRRE
-837 PSVEQIDKYL
+837 PSRQKIDEYL

-854 ANGKYTTYKNFDV
+854 GNGKYTTYKNFDV

-919 ELYVDNK
+919 ELWVGDE
-926 LQKGAPYTLIDADG
+926 LQKGVPYTLIDADG
-940 KEMSK
+940 KEESK
-945 TTDPK
+945 KTDPK

-958 GESARFSQYKEGQG
+958 GESARFSQYKEGQK

-1037 IIEKKLENGNSED
+1037 IIEKKLENGDSKD
-1050 AYNMR
+1050 VYNMR

-1067 KVGDTYEAAM
+1067 KVGDNYDAAM
-1077 EAEPLEAKEGIVSLK
+1077 EAEQIKTTDGIISLK

-1103 SRTDNGEVK
+1103 SRTDIGEMK

-1126 LSDAETYIEPHY
+1126 LAEGGSYIAPHY
-1138 EIVEGTADYRKT
+1138 EIEEKTADDGKT
-1150 EDGFENSGYAS
+1150 KDGFDGIGYAS
-1161 GKITLE
+1161 GKIALKT
-1167 KDAEVIVT
+1167 DAKVIVT
-1175 NTLKGTAPDPD
+1175 NTMKGTAPDPD
-1186 EPEDVL
+1186 TPEDVL

-1287 NDTEFNVDFTND
+1287 NDTEFNVNFTND

-1333 SPERKKFVIFVTDGR
+1333 SPERKKFVIFVTDGK
-1348 PYDYYTGTKGQ
+1348 PYDYYTGTKDQ
-1359 QKDTY
+1359 QKEGY
-1364 LEHDSEKAKKA
+1364 LKHDPEKAKEA

-1383 KDLSGFYAV
+1383 KGLSGFYAV
-1392 SVGDEGGTTFLKDE
+1392 SVGDEPGTKFLTEK
-1406 IVPAVPAAIKKV
+1406 IVPAVPATIKKV
-1418 IGADS
+1418 IGANNTD
-1423 TAELEKAFNVFL
+1423 ELEEAFNVFL

-1489 KLGLKVQQ
+1489 KLGLKVHQ
-1497 YDYDKFDDD
+1497 YDYDKSDD

-1594 EKGLYSNTE
+1594 KKGLYSNTE

-1736 DGIPVKMEQ
+1736 DGTPVKMEQ

-1794 EEVLKS
+1794 KEVLKS

>member
-55 PEESKEETPESEV
+55 PEESKEEMPESEV
-68 TPQEPETEEMPQ
+68 TPQKPETEEMPQ

-134 GAIPAGAT
+134 GAIPTGAT

-201 KVSMNYKKA
+201 KVSMNYKNA
-210 ALPEDVKENG
+210 VLPNDVKEKG
-220 GENAEVSV
+220 SENAEVSV

-234 ENGNVKDVVN
+234 ENGNVKDVVD
-244 MSEKETTKIDTLA
+244 MSEAETTKVDALT
-257 TAEGPKVQKV
+257 TTEGPMVQNV
-267 ETETESFSVFAITW
+267 EMETESFSVFTITW
-281 KNSERGWLEN
+281 KNSERGLLEN
-291 TYKVKWTNHEINGQN
+291 TYKVKWIDHGGNRQI
-306 PTVTIHFVNE
+306 PTVTIHFVDEN
-316 EGKKISR
+316 GKNISKGIGVK
-323 QLDVQDT
+323 DKD
-330 PIEVSGNGNLNGDAK
+330 IIVSGNGNLDGIDGRL
-345 HPTLQQIGEKYN
+345 TLQTIGKKYN
-357 KSAQRMGLYFAEAH
+357 EQAKTKGFYFAEAH

-385 NPNVNTDGWL
+385 NPNVNTGGWL

-404 NWNGRSPVSRNV
+404 NWNGRNPVSRNV

-514 NPSANPAGGWLY
+514 NSSANSAGGWLY

-535 WDQPSEKLPNE
+535 WDQPSEKQPNE

-581 NYNKDINNTKAANEG
+581 NYNQDINNTKAANEG

-649 TSLQYLFDETNDRNE
+649 TSLQYLFDEINGRNG
-664 VTAHKGLTGLL
+664 VTAYKDLTGLL

-733 SVPGGRGKTDLW
+733 SVPGGRRKTDLW

-972 YKVKEVGISSGTYDQ
+972 YKVKEVGISSGTYDK

-992 SGVVDA
+992 SGVVDENNL
-998 DKHDISDNDN
+998 DVSDNN
-1008 SAESKDLTVGENP
+1008 SSAVSRDLVVGDDP

-1037 IIEKKLENGNSED
+1037 IIEKKLANGNSDD

-1067 KVGDTYEAAM
+1067 KVGDNYDAAM
-1077 EAEPLEAKEGIVSLK
+1077 EADGVRTENGIIPLK

-1097 VVLGNV
+1097 VILGNV
-1103 SRTDNGEVK
+1103 SRIDNGKVK

-1126 LSDAETYIEPHY
+1126 LSDEETYIAPHY
-1138 EIVEGTADYRKT
+1138 EIVEGTADDRNT
-1150 EDGFENSGYAS
+1150 EDGFEGSGYAS

-1167 KDAEVIVT
+1167 KDAKVIVT
-1175 NTLKGTAPDPD
+1175 NTLKGTAPDP
-1186 EPEDVL
+1186 EIPEDVL

-1205 TQTSLSGEEFYRL
+1205 TQTSLSGEKFYRL

-1245 DSDFG
+1245 GSGFDN
-1250 KKDRFHYVKESAKL
+1250 KYNRFHYVKESAKL
-1264 AVNTLLPKG
+1264 AVETLLPKG
-1273 SENRVGIVWFDRRA
+1273 SENRVGIVWFDEIA
-1287 NDTEFNVDFTND
+1287 NDKEFNVDLISN
-1299 KNTLLTN
+1299 KETLLSN
-1306 IEKKDWDSGTNY
+1306 IEEKKRDRGTNY
-1318 QAAFWNAQDMLEEQS
+1318 QAAFWNAQDMLERQS
-1333 SPERKKFVIFVTDGR
+1333 NETRKKFVIFVTDGE
-1348 PYDYYTGTKGQ
+1348 PYDYYTGAKDQ

-1364 LEHDSEKAKKA
+1364 LAHDPEKAKEA

-1392 SVGDEGGTTFLKDE
+1392 SVGDEGGTTFLQEK
-1406 IVPAVPAAIKKV
+1406 IVPAVPATIKKV
-1418 IGADS
+1418 IGANNTD
-1423 TAELEKAFNVFL
+1423 ELEKAFNVFL

-1453 YVDFVDET
+1453 YVDFVDKT
-1461 GNSLEQYL
+1461 GNSL

-1475 KGIIEGKQDDRLAV
+1475 KGIIEGRQDDGLAV

-1497 YDYDKFDDD
+1497 YDYDKSDDD

-1568 TQEAVDVKGTIGDA
+1568 TQEAVDANNMIGDA

-1594 EKGLYSNTE
+1594 KKGLYSNTE

-1723 ISVKGGMPVIKEQ
+1723 ISVKGSMPVITEQ
-1736 DGIPVKMEQ
+1736 DGTPVEMKQ
-1745 DENGV
+1745 DEKGV

-1794 EEVLKS
+1794 KEVLKS

>member
-95 EEATPEKPKTEE
+95 TEATPEKPKTEE

-134 GAIPAGAT
+134 GAIPTGAT

-184 ITFVDGEGNEIE
+184 IAFVDGEGNEIE

-244 MSEKETTKIDTLA
+244 MSERETTKIDTLA

-281 KNSERGWLEN
+281 KNSERGGFEN
-291 TYKVKWTNHEINGQN
+291 TYEVKWISHEVNRQI
-306 PTVTIHFVNE
+306 PTTTIHFVNE
-316 EGKKISR
+316 EGKNISK
-323 QLDVQDT
+323 QLAVQDT

-371 IDSYKGNIT
+371 IDSYKRNIT

-404 NWNGRSPVSRNV
+404 NWNGRSLVSRNV

-483 GETYNNNSLDLC
+483 GETYNNNNLNLC

-514 NPSANPAGGWLY
+514 NLSANPAGGWLY

-581 NYNKDINNTKAANEG
+581 NYNKYINNTKAANEG

-649 TSLQYLFDETNDRNE
+649 ISLQYLFDETNDRNE
-664 VTAHKGLTGLL
+664 VTAYKGLTGLL

-711 FSYGNFLPFNQLS
+711 FSYGNFLPFNRLS
-724 GNMYNGTNN
+724 DNMYNGTNN
-733 SVPGGRGKTDLW
+733 SVPSGRGKTDLW

-779 FIDRVKVLDIGG
+779 FIDGVKVLDIGG

-817 PELYKEA
+817 PELYEEA
-824 YVESY
+824 YIESY
-829 KESHFGKQ
+829 KEDYWVA
-837 PSVEQIDKYL
+837 PSNEKIDEYL

-854 ANGKYTTYKNFDV
+854 RNGKYTTYKNFDV

-919 ELYVDNK
+919 ELYVDDK

-940 KEMSK
+940 KETEK
-945 TTDPK
+945 TTDQE

-958 GESARFSQYKEGQG
+958 GESARFSQYKEGQE
-972 YKVKEVGISSGTYDQ
+972 YKVKEVGISSETYDQ

-1037 IIEKKLENGNSED
+1037 IIEKKLENGDSKD
-1050 AYNMR
+1050 VYNMR

-1067 KVGDTYEAAM
+1067 KVGDNYDAAM
-1077 EAEPLEAKEGIVSLK
+1077 KADGVRTENGIIPLK

-1097 VVLGNV
+1097 VILGNV
-1103 SRTDNGEVK
+1103 SRIDNGKVK

-1126 LSDAETYIEPHY
+1126 LSDEKTYIAPHY
-1138 EIVEGTADYRKT
+1138 EIVEGTADDRNT
-1150 EDGFENSGYAS
+1150 EDGFEGSGYAS

-1167 KDAEVIVT
+1167 KDAKVIVT

-1186 EPEDVL
+1186 TPEDVL
-1192 HHKYIDYLGSGEN
+1192 HHKYIDYLGSGKN
-1205 TQTSLSGEEFYRL
+1205 TQTSLSREEFYRL

-1245 DSDFG
+1245 GSGFDN
-1250 KKDRFHYVKESAKL
+1250 KNKHNRFHYVKESARL
-1264 AVNTLLPKG
+1264 AVETLLPKG
-1273 SENRVGIVWFDRRA
+1273 SENRVGIVWFDKRA
-1287 NDTEFNVDFTND
+1287 NDIKFNVNLTSNKDELLNNI
-1299 KNTLLTN
+1299 KNQ
-1306 IEKKDWDSGTNY
+1306 KYDSGTNY
-1318 QAAFWNAQDMLEEQS
+1318 QAAFWNAQDMLKEQS
-1333 SPERKKFVIFVTDGR
+1333 DPTRKKFVIFVTDGE
-1348 PYDYYTGTKGQ
+1348 PYDYYTGTIDQ
-1359 QKDTY
+1359 QTDKY
-1364 LEHDSEKAKKA
+1364 LEEDDSKPAKEKAI
-1375 AKEAAKLF
+1375 EAAKLF

-1392 SVGDEGGTTFLKDE
+1392 SVGNKGGTTFLQEK

-1453 YVDFVDET
+1453 YVDFVDES
-1461 GNSLEQYL
+1461 GKILEEYADGKEIIKG
-1469 EQYANE
+1469 EQGD
-1475 KGIIEGKQDDRLAV
+1475 KLASG
-1489 KLGLKVQQ
+1489 LGLKVQW
-1497 YDYDKFDDD
+1497 YDYDKA
-1506 DTNKTEYD
+1506 EYD
-1514 KHTGI
+1514 NHGGI
-1519 KDAQDYTGEYTY
+1519 TNAQDYSGKYTY

-1537 KKITVNLGKDYFL
+1537 KTITVNLGKDYFL

-1568 TQEAVDVKGTIGDA
+1568 TQEAVDANNMIGDA

-1594 EKGLYSNTE
+1594 KKGLYSNTE

-1646 IRLKGAEFHLYQKD
+1646 IRLKGAEFHLYKKD
-1660 SELQTPV
+1660 SKLQLPV

-1675 GVVKWEKLEN
+1675 GIVRWEKVEN
-1685 NSNKPLNSSEEIEK
+1685 GGNKPLGSSAEIEK
-1699 GTYILSEVKAPV
+1699 GTYILSEMKAPV
-1711 GYTLS
+1711 GYVLS
-1716 GKKWEVT
+1716 NKKWEVT
-1723 ISVKGGMPVIKEQ
+1723 ISAKGSMPVIT
-1736 DGIPVKMEQ
+1736 EQ
-1745 DENGV
+1745 DETPVEMKQDEKGV

-1760 YELPSSGGHGTF
+1760 YELPASGGHGTF

-1782 MAAALLLYKMKR
+1782 MAAVLLLYKMKR
-1794 EEVLKS
+1794 KEVLKG

>member
-724 GNMYNGTNN
+724 DNMYNGTNN

-829 KESHFGKQ
+829 KESHLGKQ
-837 PSVEQIDKYL
+837 PSLKQIDKYL

-854 ANGKYTTYKNFDV
+854 ENGKYTTYKNFDV

>member
-514 NPSANPAGGWLY
+514 NPSVNPAGGWLY

-602 EPGTAVDGANSVYP
+602 EPETAVDGANSVYP

-724 GNMYNGTNN
+724 DNMYNGTNN

-829 KESHFGKQ
+829 KESHLGKQ
-837 PSVEQIDKYL
+837 PSLKQIDKYL

-854 ANGKYTTYKNFDV
+854 ENGKYTTYKNFDV

>member
-1 MKSKRKKKI
+1 M
-10 LAAILCM
+10 
-17 VMVLT
+17 
-22 NNFSILAEGTE
+22 
-33 VPNEIIQPETPEQI
+33 
-47 NESETEVI
+47 
-55 PEESKEETPESEV
+55 
-68 TPQEPETEEMPQ
+68 
-80 EEATPEEPKVEEVPQ
+80 
-95 EEATPEKPKTEE
+95 
-107 VPQTEETPKELKYED
+107 
-122 EQVSVVVTAVEE
+122 TAVEE

-724 GNMYNGTNN
+724 DNMYNGTNN

-829 KESHFGKQ
+829 KESHLGKQ
-837 PSVEQIDKYL
+837 PSLKQIDKYL

-1245 DSDFG
+1245 GSGFDN
-1250 KKDRFHYVKESAKL
+1250 KNKHDRFHYVKESARL
-1264 AVNTLLPKG
+1264 AVETLLPKG
-1273 SENRVGIVWFDRRA
+1273 SENRVGIVWFDNRA
-1287 NDTEFNVDFTND
+1287 NDKKFNVNLTSNKD
-1299 KNTLLTN
+1299 KLLNN
-1306 IEKKDWDSGTNY
+1306 IKNQKYDSGTNY

-1333 SPERKKFVIFVTDGR
+1333 DPTRKKFVIFVTDGK

-1359 QKDTY
+1359 QTDRY
-1364 LEHDSEKAKKA
+1364 LKEDDSKPAKEKAI
-1375 AKEAAKLF
+1375 EAANLF

-1392 SVGDEGGTTFLKDE
+1392 SVGDVGGTTFLQEK
-1406 IVPAVPAAIKKV
+1406 IVPVVPAAIKNV

-1453 YVDFVDET
+1453 YVDFVDESGKT
-1461 GNSLEQYL
+1461 LEEYVDG
-1469 EQYANE
+1469 
-1475 KGIIEGKQDDRLAV
+1475 KGIIKGEQGDKLASE
-1489 KLGLKVQQ
+1489 LGLKVQW
-1497 YDYDKFDDD
+1497 YDYD
-1506 DTNKTEYD
+1506 TNKAEYD
-1514 KHTGI
+1514 NHTGI
-1519 KDAQDYTGEYTY
+1519 KNAQDYNGKYTY
-1531 TIDLKT
+1531 TIDLNTKT
-1537 KKITVNLGKDYFL
+1537 ITVNLGKDYFL

-1559 FNVKLTEAA
+1559 FNVKLTEEA
-1568 TQEAVDVKGTIGDA
+1568 TQEAVDANDTIGDA

-1736 DGIPVKMEQ
+1736 DGTPVKMEQ

-1794 EEVLKS
+1794 KEVLKS

>member
-55 PEESKEETPESEV
+55 PEESKEEMPESEV
-68 TPQEPETEEMPQ
+68 TPQKPET
-80 EEATPEEPKVEEVPQ
+80 EEVPQ

-134 GAIPAGAT
+134 GAIPTGAT

-157 QYEDVEKR
+157 QYKDVEKK

-201 KVSMNYKKA
+201 KVSMNYKNA
-210 ALPEDVKENG
+210 VLPNDVKEKG
-220 GENAEVSV
+220 SENAEVSV

-234 ENGNVKDVVN
+234 ENGNVKDVVD
-244 MSEKETTKIDTLA
+244 MSEAETTKVDALT
-257 TAEGPKVQKV
+257 TTEGPMVQNV
-267 ETETESFSVFAITW
+267 EMETESFSVFTITW
-281 KNSERGWLEN
+281 KNSERGLLEN
-291 TYKVKWTNHEINGQN
+291 TYKVKWIDHKVNRQI

-330 PIEVSGNGNLNGDAK
+330 PIEVSGNGNLDGAGGRF
-345 HPTLQQIGEKYN
+345 TLQQIGEKYN
-357 KSAQRMGLYFAEAH
+357 KSAQIMGLYFAEAH
-371 IDSYKGNIT
+371 IDSKSGDIT

-385 NPNVNTDGWL
+385 NLDVNKKGWL
-395 YLPSNGGWT
+395 YQPSAGSWN
-404 NWNGRSPVSRNV
+404 NWDGKRPASRDV
-416 YMVYKKIPDKYQVV
+416 YMVYKKIPDKYQAV
-430 WADQG
+430 WTDQG
-435 DNNHRPTVTLHFV
+435 EENNHPTATLHFV
-448 DAKGNDISKKLNV
+448 NAKGEDISDGLGVNNRIINV
-461 TNRTIHIPGTG
+461 PGTG

-483 GETYNNNSLDLC
+483 GETYNNNNLNLC

-602 EPGTAVDGANSVYP
+602 EPGTAVDGANSVHP

-636 NLSKENYPVLTNG
+636 NLSKENYPVLNNG
-649 TSLQYLFDETNDRNE
+649 TSLKYLFDETDVRNG
-664 VTAHKGLTGLL
+664 VTAYKDLTGLL

-697 IAVYNARLSPAWNT
+697 ITVYNARLSPAWNT
-711 FSYGNFLPFNQLS
+711 FSYGNFLPFNRLS
-724 GNMYNGTNN
+724 DNMYNGTNN
-733 SVPGGRGKTDLW
+733 SVPDGRGKTDLW

-806 VKVEKIPDTTL
+806 VKVEGIDDTTL

-824 YVESY
+824 YIESY
-829 KESHFGKQ
+829 KEDHRVA
-837 PSVEQIDKYL
+837 PSNEKIDEYL

-919 ELYVDNK
+919 ELWVGDE
-926 LQKGAPYTLIDADG
+926 LQKGVPYTLIDADG
-940 KEMSK
+940 KEESK
-945 TTDPK
+945 KTDPK

-958 GESARFSQYKEGQG
+958 GESARFSQYKEGEK
-972 YKVKEVGISSGTYDQ
+972 YKVKEVGISSGTYDK

-992 SGVVDA
+992 SGVVDENNL
-998 DKHDISDNDN
+998 DVSDNN
-1008 SAESKDLTVGENP
+1008 SSAVSRDLVVGENP

-1037 IIEKKLENGNSED
+1037 IIEKKLENGDSKD
-1050 AYNMR
+1050 VYNMR

-1067 KVGDTYEAAM
+1067 KVGDNYDAAM

-1126 LSDAETYIEPHY
+1126 LSDEETYIAPHY
-1138 EIVEGTADYRKT
+1138 EIVKDTADDRNT
-1150 EDGFENSGYAS
+1150 EDGFEGSGYAS

-1167 KDAEVIVT
+1167 KDAKVIVT
-1175 NTLKGTAPDPD
+1175 NTLKGTAPDP
-1186 EPEDVL
+1186 EIPEDVL

-1205 TQTSLSGEEFYRL
+1205 TQTSLSREEFYRL

-1245 DSDFG
+1245 GSGFDN
-1250 KKDRFHYVKESAKL
+1250 KYNRFHYVKESAKL
-1264 AVNTLLPKG
+1264 AVETLLPKG
-1273 SENRVGIVWFDRRA
+1273 SENRVGIVWFDEIA
-1287 NDTEFNVDFTND
+1287 NDKEFNVDLISN
-1299 KNTLLTN
+1299 KETLLSN
-1306 IEKKDWDSGTNY
+1306 IEEKKRDRGTNY
-1318 QAAFWNAQDMLEEQS
+1318 QAAFWNAQDMLERQS
-1333 SPERKKFVIFVTDGR
+1333 NETRKKFVIFVTDGE
-1348 PYDYYTGTKGQ
+1348 PYDYYTGTKDQ
-1359 QKDTY
+1359 QKDRY
-1364 LEHDSEKAKKA
+1364 LVHDPEKAKEA

-1383 KDLSGFYAV
+1383 KGLSGFYAV
-1392 SVGDEGGTTFLKDE
+1392 SVGDEPGTKFLTEK
-1406 IVPAVPAAIKKV
+1406 IVPAVPATIKKV
-1418 IGADS
+1418 IGANNTD
-1423 TAELEKAFNVFL
+1423 ELEEAFNVFL

-1444 VTITDTLSD
+1444 VTITDTLSE
-1453 YVDFVDET
+1453 YVDFVDESGKT
-1461 GNSLEQYL
+1461 LEDY
-1469 EQYANE
+1469 EDE
-1475 KGIIEGKQDDRLAV
+1475 KGIIKGEQGDELAS
-1489 KLGLKVQQ
+1489 KLGLKVQW
-1497 YDYDKFDDD
+1497 YDYDKA
-1506 DTNKTEYD
+1506 EYD
-1514 KHTGI
+1514 NHGGI
-1519 KDAQDYTGEYTY
+1519 TNAQNYNGKYTY

-1537 KKITVNLGKDYFL
+1537 KTITVNLGKDYFL

-1685 NSNKPLNSSEEIEK
+1685 NSNKPLKSSEEIEK

>member
-1 MKSKRKKKI
+1 MKSKRKKRI

-33 VPNEIIQPETPEQI
+33 VPNAVPVTENEETAQPAEPEQ
-47 NESETEVI
+47 TTKPEV
-55 PEESKEETPESEV
+55 
-68 TPQEPETEEMPQ
+68 
-80 EEATPEEPKVEEVPQ
+80 TPEEPKAEEVPQ
-95 EEATPEKPKTEE
+95 EQITPEEPKTEE
-107 VPQTEETPKELKYED
+107 VPQEQITPEEPKTEEVPQEQVTPEEPKAEGQPQEQATPEEPKAEEVPQELKYED
-122 EQVSVVVTAVEE
+122 EQVSVVVTAIEE
-134 GAIPAGAT
+134 GAIPAGAA

-184 ITFVDGEGNEIE
+184 ITFVDSEGNEIE

-201 KVSMNYKKA
+201 KVSMNYKNA

-257 TAEGPKVQKV
+257 TEEGPKVQKV

-281 KNSERGWLEN
+281 KNSERAWGEK
-291 TYKVKWTNHEINGQN
+291 TYTVKWTNHTVGKKN
-306 PTVTIHFVNE
+306 PTATIHFVNE
-316 EGKKISR
+316 NGANISSK
-323 QLDVQDT
+323 LFVEDT
-330 PIEVSGNGNLNGDAK
+330 TINITGNGNLDGVDGRT
-345 HPTLQQIGEKYN
+345 TLQIIGETYN
-357 KSAQRMGLYFAEAH
+357 ERAKELGFYFAEAH
-371 IDSYKGNIT
+371 IDSYNGDVT

-385 NPNVNTDGWL
+385 NPNDNKDGGWL

-404 NWNGRSPVSRNV
+404 NWNGRSAASRDV
-416 YMVYKKIPDKYQVV
+416 YMVYKKIPEKYQII
-430 WADQG
+430 WSDQG
-435 DNNHRPTVTLHFV
+435 DGKNHPTATLHFV
-448 DAKGNDISKKLNV
+448 DEKGNDISKNLKV
-461 TNRTIHIPGTG
+461 TNRTIYIQGTED
-472 NLSGN
+472 LSGD
-477 NSLNKI
+477 NSLSKI
-483 GETYNNNSLDLC
+483 GEAYNNNNLNVC

-514 NPSANPAGGWLY
+514 NKDSGWLY
-526 QTYGSDYIQ
+526 QTYGSDYIK
-535 WDQPSEKLPNE
+535 WEKSSETTLYE
-546 RDVYLVYGEKKA
+546 RDLYLVYGKKEP
-558 VEKIKTLDETNPND
+558 VEKIKTLDETHPSD
-572 AKKIKINLF
+572 AEKIKINLF
-581 NYNKDINNTKAANEG
+581 NYNENINKTKVATKG
-596 FQFHNS
+596 FQFHNQTTL
-602 EPGTAVDGANSVYP
+602 GVDGQNNITE
-616 DLKYTHPNGTQKVHQ
+616 DLKYTHPNNQKVHQ

-636 NLSKENYPVLTNG
+636 NLSEGNYPVLSNG
-649 TSLQYLFDETNDRNE
+649 TSLQYLFDKTNARE
-664 VTAHKGLTGLL
+664 GVTAYKNLKGLL
-675 YKEGTYNV
+675 YKEDGYNV
-683 YDSERYHAQLEDNK
+683 YDSERYHAQLQGNK
-697 IAVYNARLSPAWNT
+697 IAVYNARLSPDWNT
-711 FSYGNFLPFNQLS
+711 FNYGNFLPFNKQAE
-724 GNMYNGTNN
+724 NMYNGTNN
-733 SVPGGRGKTDLW
+733 SVLGGRKNTDLW

-759 GKIAD
+759 GDIEGK
-764 EPMVFDFRGDDDVWV
+764 PMVFDFRGDDDVWV
-779 FIDRVKVLDIGG
+779 FIDGIKVLDIGG
-791 IHPRKAGSINFNTGV
+791 IHPRKAGSINFDTGV
-806 VKVEKIPDTTL
+806 VKVEGIPDTTL

-824 YVESY
+824 YIESY
-829 KESHFGKQ
+829 EEDHWGA
-837 PSVEQIDKYL
+837 PSNEKIDEYL

-854 ANGKYTTYKNFDV
+854 RNGKYTTYKNFDV

-919 ELYVDNK
+919 ELYVDDK
-926 LQKGAPYTLIDADG
+926 LQKGVPYTLIDADG
-940 KEMSK
+940 KETEK
-945 TTDPK
+945 TTDQE

-958 GESARFSQYKEGQG
+958 GESARFSQYKEGQR
-972 YKVKEVGISSGTYDQ
+972 YKVKEVGISSGTYDK

-992 SGVVDA
+992 SGVVDENNL
-998 DKHDISDNDN
+998 DVSDNN
-1008 SAESKDLTVGENP
+1008 SSAVSRDLVVGDDP

-1037 IIEKKLENGNSED
+1037 IIEKKLENGDSKD
-1050 AYNMR
+1050 VYNMR

-1067 KVGDTYEAAM
+1067 KVGDNYDAAM
-1077 EAEPLEAKEGIVSLK
+1077 KAEPLEAKDGIVSLK

-1103 SRTDNGEVK
+1103 SRIDNGEVK

-1126 LSDAETYIEPHY
+1126 LSDAEIYIEPHY
-1138 EIVEGTADYRKT
+1138 EIVEGTADDRKT
-1150 EDGFENSGYAS
+1150 EDGFEGSGYAS

-1167 KDAEVIVT
+1167 KDAKVIVT

-1186 EPEDVL
+1186 KPEDVL
-1192 HHKYIDYLGSGEN
+1192 HHKYIDYLGKGEN
-1205 TQTSLSGEEFYRL
+1205 AQTSLSGEEFYRL

-1245 DSDFG
+1245 DSNFG
-1250 KKDRFHYVKESAKL
+1250 EKDRFHYVKESAKL
-1264 AVNTLLPKG
+1264 AVETLLPEG
-1273 SENRVGIVWFDRRA
+1273 SENRVGIVWFDEIA
-1287 NDTEFNVDFTND
+1287 NNTKFNVDLTSNKD
-1299 KNTLLTN
+1299 KLLNN
-1306 IEKKDWDSGTNY
+1306 IKNQEYDSGTNY
-1318 QAAFWNAQDMLEEQS
+1318 QAAFWNAQDMLEKQS
-1333 SPERKKFVIFVTDGR
+1333 KPERKKFVIFVTDGK
-1348 PYDYYTGTKGQ
+1348 PYDYYTGTQNQ
-1359 QKDTY
+1359 QEDEY
-1364 LEHDSEKAKKA
+1364 LDNDKTEAKEA

-1444 VTITDTLSD
+1444 VTITDTLSK
-1453 YVDFVDET
+1453 YVDFVDESGKT
-1461 GNSLEQYL
+1461 LEN
-1469 EQYANE
+1469 YANE
-1475 KGIIEGKQDDRLAV
+1475 KGIIKGEQGDELAS
-1489 KLGLKVQQ
+1489 KLGLKVQW
-1497 YDYDKFDDD
+1497 YDYDKA
-1506 DTNKTEYD
+1506 EYD
-1514 KHTGI
+1514 NHGGI
-1519 KDAQDYTGEYTY
+1519 TNAQDYSGKYTY

-1537 KKITVNLGKDYFL
+1537 KTITVNLGKDYFL

-1559 FNVKLTEAA
+1559 FNVKLTDEA
-1568 TQEAVDVKGTIGDA
+1568 TQEEVDANNTKGDA

-1594 EKGLYSNTE
+1594 KEGLYSNE
-1603 AKISFERVKDGEIKP
+1603 NAEISFERVKDGEIKP
-1618 DELTYEKPV
+1618 DKLTYEKPV
-1627 VQPYERVK
+1627 VQPYEHVK
-1635 WDIVK
+1635 WDILK

-1646 IRLKGAEFHLYQKD
+1646 TPLKGAEFHLYKKD
-1660 SELQTPV
+1660 SKLQLPV

-1675 GVVKWEKLEN
+1675 GIVRWEKVEN
-1685 NSNKPLNSSEEIEK
+1685 GGNKPLGSSAEIEK
-1699 GTYILSEVKAPV
+1699 GTYILSEMKAPV
-1711 GYTLS
+1711 GYVLS
-1716 GKKWEVT
+1716 NKKWEVT
-1723 ISVKGGMPVIKEQ
+1723 ISAKGSMPVIT
-1736 DGIPVKMEQ
+1736 EQ
-1745 DENGV
+1745 DETPVEMKQDEKGV

-1760 YELPSSGGHGTF
+1760 YELPASGGHGTF